1 MAEPATA
8 PVAIENLGVRPRSTS
23 AIRRMA
29 IAAARIENSIPRLA
43 RRSAEAERAP
53 NADPARLAL

>member
-1 MAEPATA
+1 MAEPVTA
-8 PVAIENLGVRPRSTS
+8 PAAIENFGARERRKS
-23 AIRRMA
+23 ASRRTA

-53 NADPARLAL
+53 RADPARLAL